1 MLVLFSLF
9 KGWFR
14 DKRGA
19 AVLETVLLLIVALVV
34 IFLIVSYFTQ
44 GDQSIVVQVIN
55 KIREL
60 LGLAKIQENPGG

>member
-1 MLVLFSLF
+1 MLILFNLF

-34 IFLIVSYFTQ
+34 IFLIVNFFTQ
-44 GDQSIVVQVIN
+44 GDQSVVAQIKE
-55 KIREL
+55 KILEL
-60 LGLAKIQENPGG
+60 LGLVGKSQ